1 MCRAQNAAKSIVTC
15 AILVASTP
23 LAPVLLS
30 AESEPEQPSADPTAC
45 QLNIAGK
52 FIEELVL
59 VDEAGHTKQ
68 LNQPGPSVTLPAGQ
82 YRVSQVELKGGF
94 LCTVVGTEESDSF
107 RLTPDEPHELQVG
120 APLNPNA
127 KVTRQGRL
135 LELDYQLLDA
145 SGHNY
150 TNQDRENPPRFTVHK
165 NGQEIGSG
173 SFEYG

>member
-1 MCRAQNAAKSIVTC
+1 MNSPQNAVKSIVTC
-15 AILVASTP
+15 AILVASTL
-23 LAPVLLS
+23 LARVLLS
-30 AESEPEQPSADPTAC
+30 AESEPEQPLADPTAC
-45 QLNIAGK
+45 QLNIVGK
-52 FIEELVL
+52 FVEKLVL

-94 LCTVVGTEESDSF
+94 QCTVAGTEESDLF

-120 APLNPNA
+120 APLNPSA

-135 LELDYQLLDA
+135 LELDYQLLDV
-145 SGHNY
+145 SGHSY